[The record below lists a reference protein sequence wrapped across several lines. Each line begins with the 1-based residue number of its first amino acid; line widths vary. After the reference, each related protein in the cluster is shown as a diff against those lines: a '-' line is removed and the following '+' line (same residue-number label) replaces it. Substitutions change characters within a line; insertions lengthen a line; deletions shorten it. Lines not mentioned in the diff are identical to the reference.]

1 MNLDCCLT
9 YYSNYVHKQIFSVM
23 SLNIARSQMMDK
35 KLSVLHV
42 LTSGGQWVVN
52 GWPGIVNNFLV
63 FCFILELNQFETFKS
78 LLMY

>member
-1 MNLDCCLT
+1 MSLDCCLT

-42 LTSGGQWVVN
+42 LTSGGQWVARYS
-52 GWPGIVNNFLV
+52 
-63 FCFILELNQFETFKS
+63 K
-78 LLMY
+78 

>member
-1 MNLDCCLT
+1 MSLDCCLT

-42 LTSGGQWVVN
+42 LTSGS
-52 GWPGIVNNFLV
+52 LKHSKV
-63 FCFILELNQFETFKS
+63 F
-78 LLMY
+78 

>member
-1 MNLDCCLT
+1 MGKTLSEGQKLNKRQLHVNEFGGEWLMSLDFCLT

-42 LTSGGQWVVN
+42 LTSGGQWVARYS
-52 GWPGIVNNFLV
+52 
-63 FCFILELNQFETFKS
+63 K
-78 LLMY
+78 